1 MAKDASP
8 SVAGLHCHS
17 LSEVDA
23 DLLEDADDHVPMLI
37 LLHPCAEGGHLA
49 QKLPAPAT
57 AASSCATGH

>member
-1 MAKDASP
+1 MEASP

-23 DLLEDADDHVPMLI
+23 DLLEDADDHVPMLL

-57 AASSCATGH
+57 AASSCATGY